1 MNYVLEVIKET
12 WPVILIM
19 GVIAVPVLYINYGVK
34 YIDEDEYNSENSNNH
49 INQNNQ

>member
-19 GVIAVPVLYINYGVK
+19 GVIAIPVLIFIVSKDYVN
-34 YIDEDEYNSENSNNH
+34 EDELNDQWKDKQ
-49 INQNNQ
+49 I